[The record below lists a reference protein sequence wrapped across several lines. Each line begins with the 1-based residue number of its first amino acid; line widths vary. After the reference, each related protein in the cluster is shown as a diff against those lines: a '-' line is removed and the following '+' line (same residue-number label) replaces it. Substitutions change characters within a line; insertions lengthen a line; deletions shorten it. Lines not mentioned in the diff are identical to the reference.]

1 MSEPLKVGARRRFDP
16 FRVLS
21 DVERRG
27 HLDAY
32 RSYLEARNGTL
43 DLRSRTLSRR
53 EQEFRDL
60 ATLPVTWSGAV
71 DREGFAERFLGTG
84 RRDSVRAID
93 ARTLWLVAIAKAN
106 QGESYGV
113 ELELARYLA
122 RGVPAGEDLIQ
133 PYLFLEEQYHSRI
146 LVEACRTC
154 GLEMTLRPPPR
165 MMRAIIH
172 AIYALPDRIRWTLV
186 LCGEVLGSTVFKLIL
201 DRCSLFAEQPAV
213 ETRLRSLIGE
223 IWRDEVLHVAWLR
236 ARLGPW
242 ALATSRRLMP
252 AVVAGLMRDVPQL
265 ALLGCDGAELMRRL
279 AGGIELPAGIGW
291 IEPELA
297 KATDREGRLRAK
309 AD

>member
-1 MSEPLKVGARRRFDP
+1 MSQPLTAGDDARRRFDP

-21 DVERRG
+21 DVERHR

-32 RSYLEARNGTL
+32 RSYLEARNGRL
-43 DLRSRTLSRR
+43 DLRARTLSRR
-53 EQEFRDL
+53 EREFRDL
-60 ATLPVTWSGAV
+60 EALPVTWSGAV

-84 RRDSVRAID
+84 RRAID

-154 GLEMTLRPPPR
+154 GVEMTLRPPPR
-165 MMRAIIH
+165 MMRVIIH

-201 DRCSLFAEQPAV
+201 DHCSLFSEQPAV
-213 ETRLRSLIGE
+213 ERRLRSLIGE

-242 ALATSRRLMP
+242 ALATARRLMP
-252 AVVAGLMRDVPQL
+252 SVVAGLMRDVPQL
-265 ALLGCDGAELMRRL
+265 VELGCDGAELMRRL
-279 AGGIELPAGIGW
+279 TGGIELPPGIGW
-291 IEPELA
+291 IEPQLA
-297 KATDREGRLRAK
+297 KAD
-309 AD
+309 

>member
-1 MSEPLKVGARRRFDP
+1 VSQPLAAVSDGACRPRFDP

-21 DVERRG
+21 DAERRR

-32 RSYLEARNGTL
+32 RSYLEARNGAL

-53 EQEFRDL
+53 EQEFREL
-60 ATLPVTWSGAV
+60 ETLPVTWSGAV

-84 RRDSVRAID
+84 RRAID
-93 ARTLWLVAIAKAN
+93 ARTLWLVAVAKAN

-113 ELELARYLA
+113 DLELTRYLA
-122 RGVPAGEDLIQ
+122 RGIPAGDDLIQ

-154 GLEMTLRPPPR
+154 GIEMTLRPPPR
-165 MMRAIIH
+165 LMRAIIH
-172 AIYALPDRIRWTLV
+172 AIYALPDRFRWTLV

-201 DRCSLFAEQPAV
+201 EHCSLFSEQPAV
-213 ETRLRSLIGE
+213 ETRLRSLIGQ

-242 ALATSRRLMP
+242 ALATARRLMP
-252 AVVAGLMRDVPQL
+252 SVVAGLMRDVPQL
-265 ALLGCDGAELMRRL
+265 VELGCDGAELMRRL
-279 AGGIELPAGIGW
+279 AGGIELPPGLGW
-291 IEPELA
+291 IELEP
-297 KATDREGRLRAK
+297 
-309 AD
+309 ADPS